1 MDGRREK
8 IRFILNICIAV
19 TVPASWL
26 WMFFG
31 SVGELAV
38 NGIGSLKYFTV
49 LSNFMAAIA
58 AVYWL
63 ACRKSSE
70 EKRDFAER
78 FKYFAAVA
86 VMLTFTVVV
95 TFLGPLYGYI
105 NMFIGANLFFHLLVP
120 VAAALEIVFLC
131 DRVFTRR
138 ENRLAVIAP
147 LIYGIVYLINIRVNG
162 MGTWPDTND
171 WYLFFAWGYPVGF
184 CIYAVIMIVTWL
196 LAFGMRKGQQRFLKG
211 MSEKKD

>member
-1 MDGRREK
+1 MMNREK
-8 IRFILNICIAV
+8 IRYILNIFIAAS
-19 TVPASWL
+19 VPAAWL

-31 SVGELAV
+31 SVGDLAQ

-58 AVYWL
+58 AIYWL
-63 ACRKSSE
+63 ACRKGSP

-78 FKYFAAVA
+78 FKYFAAAA

-105 NMFIGANLFFHLLVP
+105 NMFIGANLFFHGLVP
-120 VAAALEIVFLC
+120 LAAAFEIVFLC
-131 DRVFTRR
+131 DRQFTKR
-138 ENRLAVIAP
+138 ENNLAIIAP
-147 LIYGIVYLINIRVNG
+147 LVYGMGYLINILING

-184 CIYAVIMIVTWL
+184 VIYGAIVAVTWL
-196 LAFGMRKGQQRFLKG
+196 LAFAMRKGQAAYLRKHR
-211 MSEKKD
+211 

>member
-1 MDGRREK
+1 MNREK
-8 IRFILNICIAV
+8 TRLILNIFIAAA
-19 TVPASWL
+19 VPASWL

-31 SVGELAV
+31 SVGELAQ

-58 AVYWL
+58 AIYWL
-63 ACRKSSE
+63 AVRKGST

-78 FKYFAAVA
+78 FKYFSAAA

-105 NMFIGANLFFHLLVP
+105 NMFIGANLFFHGVVP
-120 VAAALEIVFLC
+120 LAAAFEIVFLC
-131 DRVFTRR
+131 DRQFTNR
-138 ENRLAVIAP
+138 ENHLAVIAP
-147 LIYGIVYLINIRVNG
+147 LVYGTGYLINILING

-184 CIYAVIMIVTWL
+184 VIYGVIVAVTWL
-196 LAFGMRKGQQRFLKG
+196 LAFAMRKGQAAYLRKH
-211 MSEKKD
+211 K